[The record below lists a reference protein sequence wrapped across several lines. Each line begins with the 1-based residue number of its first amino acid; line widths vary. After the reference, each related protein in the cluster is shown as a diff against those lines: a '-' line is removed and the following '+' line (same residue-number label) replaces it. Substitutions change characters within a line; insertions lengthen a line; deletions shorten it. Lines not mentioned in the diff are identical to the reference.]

1 MRFIRSAQT
10 CAGVLM
16 LFLAAGCT
24 TYYRITDQSTRR
36 AYYTTDIDRT
46 DSGAVQF
53 YDAKSRAHVTL
64 QSSEIIE
71 ISRDAFD
78 TGIKQ

>member
-1 MRFIRSAQT
+1 
-10 CAGVLM
+10 M
-16 LFLAAGCT
+16 LLFATGCT

-36 AYYTTDIDRT
+36 AYYSTDFDRT

-53 YDAKSRAHVTL
+53 YDAKSRANVTL

-78 TGIKQ
+78 SGIRE